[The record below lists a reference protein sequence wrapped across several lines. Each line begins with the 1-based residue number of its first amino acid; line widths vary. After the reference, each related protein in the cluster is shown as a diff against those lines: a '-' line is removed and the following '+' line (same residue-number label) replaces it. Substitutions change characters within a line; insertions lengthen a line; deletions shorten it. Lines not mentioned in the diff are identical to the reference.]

1 MLIELI
7 DVSYTYMPGT
17 TLSRLALEKI
27 NLAIAEGELVGII
40 GATGSGKST
49 LIQHFNGLLEPTE
62 GVVLYKGR
70 QIGSEISAAEVRK
83 EVGILFQFPENQLF
97 GSTVF
102 EDVAFGVRNLI
113 TSELEIME
121 RVREALRLVN
131 LDFETF
137 AERSPFSLSGGE
149 MRKVAIAGVLVRKPS
164 VLVLDEPTTGLDY
177 WGRQEIISHIQQLHE
192 SGITVVWVTHDI
204 DEIARLATR
213 VVVLSEGQLILDDS
227 PEKVFV
233 KRDFLEQIGLATPQ
247 VTQVLQSLKNQ
258 GWPVKVDTFQIKT
271 AAKIIAEVL
280 K

>member
-7 DVSYTYMPGT
+7 NVSYTYMPGT
-17 TLSRLALEKI
+17 VLSRLALEKI

-62 GVVLYKGR
+62 GLVLYKGR
-70 QIGSEISAAEVRK
+70 QIGTEISAVEVRR

-113 TSELEIME
+113 TSESEVRE
-121 RVREALRLVN
+121 RVREALELVN

-137 AERSPFSLSGGE
+137 AKRSPFSLSGGE
-149 MRKVAIAGVLVRKPS
+149 MRKVAIAGVLVRKPK

-177 WGRQEIISHIQQLHE
+177 WGRQEIISYIQQLHK
-192 SGITVVWVTHDI
+192 SGITVVWVTHDV
-204 DEIARLATR
+204 DEIAQLATR
-213 VVVLSEGQLILDDS
+213 IVVLSEGRIILNGS
-227 PEKVFV
+227 PEKVFI
-233 KRDFLEQIGLATPQ
+233 KSDFLKQVGLVAPQI
-247 VTQVLQSLKNQ
+247 TQVLQGLKNK
-258 GWPVKVDTFQIKT
+258 GWSVRTNTFEIET
-271 AAKIIAEVL
+271 AAEVIAEAL